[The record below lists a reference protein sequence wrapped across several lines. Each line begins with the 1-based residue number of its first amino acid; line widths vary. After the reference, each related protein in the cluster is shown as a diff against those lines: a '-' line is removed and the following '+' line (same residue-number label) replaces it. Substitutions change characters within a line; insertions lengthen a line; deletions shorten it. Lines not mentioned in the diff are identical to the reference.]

1 MKKRS
6 ILTIIFCAICF
17 IAGMFFAL
25 KMGKKSTS
33 TIVTVKHDTVLVTK
47 PVAISHTVDTV
58 NKVKIVYRE
67 KKDTLKTCDT
77 IEKIIY
83 LPRER
88 LVYKDSTYRA
98 VVSGVQPSLDSIT
111 IYKSTV
117 YKTITNTVIRRN
129 KFGLGVQAGY
139 GITGTK
145 LEPYIGIGIT
155 YNFITW

>member
-1 MKKRS
+1 MKKRL
-6 ILTIIFCAICF
+6 ILMFFICAISF
-17 IAGMFFAL
+17 IAGIFFAL

-47 PVAISHTVDTV
+47 PVAISHTIDTI
-58 NKVKIVYRE
+58 NKVTIVYRE

-88 LVYKDSTYRA
+88 LVYQDSTYRA

-117 YKTITNTVIRRN
+117 YKTITNTVIKRN

-139 GITGTK
+139 GVTGSK

>member
-1 MKKRS
+1 
-6 ILTIIFCAICF
+6 
-17 IAGMFFAL
+17 MFFAL

-33 TIVTVKHDTVLVTK
+33 TIVTVKHDAALVTK
-47 PVAISHTVDTV
+47 PVAISHTIDTI
-58 NKVKIVYRE
+58 NKVKINIEKKNTLKNRE
-67 KKDTLKTCDT
+67 KKDTPKTCDT

-117 YKTITNTVIRRN
+117 YKTIPNTVVKRN

-139 GITGTK
+139 GITGS
-145 LEPYIGIGIT
+145 
-155 YNFITW
+155 

>member
-1 MKKRS
+1 MKKRF
-6 ILTIIFCAICF
+6 ILTIVVCAIGF
-17 IAGMFFAL
+17 IAGMLFVRFL
-25 KMGKKSTS
+25 GKKSAT
-33 TIVTVKHDTVLVTK
+33 TIMTVKRDTVLIAGPIAV
-47 PVAISHTVDTV
+47 SHSIDTI

-83 LPRER
+83 LPREK

-111 IYKSTV
+111 VYKSTV
-117 YKTITNTVIRRN
+117 YKTITNTVIKRN

-139 GITGTK
+139 GVTGSK
-145 LEPYIGIGIT
+145 LEPYIGIGIS

>member
-1 MKKRS
+1 MKKRF
-6 ILTIIFCAICF
+6 ILTIVVCAIGF
-17 IAGMFFAL
+17 IAGMFYVHFW
-25 KMGKKSTS
+25 GKKGTS
-33 TIVTVKHDTVLVTK
+33 TVITVKHDTVLVTK
-47 PVAISHTVDTV
+47 PVAISHTVDTI

-83 LPRER
+83 LPREK

-111 IYKSTV
+111 VYKSTI
-117 YKTITNTVIRRN
+117 YNTITNTVIKRN

-139 GITGTK
+139 GITGSK
-145 LEPYIGIGIT
+145 LEPYIGVGIT

>member
-47 PVAISHTVDTV
+47 PVAISHTVDT
-58 NKVKIVYRE
+58 NKVKIIYRE
-67 KKDTLKTCDT
+67 NKDTLKVCDT
-77 IEKIIY
+77 IEKVIY

-111 IYKSTV
+111 VYKSTV
-117 YKTITNTVIRRN
+117 YKTITNTVIKRN

-139 GITGTK
+139 GVTGSK